1 MKRMLHLF
9 LMLALMPCF
18 LCSNVVSAAYKEPAG
33 INWVSVNNSS
43 VSLDITG
50 NRAACKIM
58 VTGNSKAKSINGTL
72 VLSLVKTDG
81 KTVTVSSWNVS
92 GSKTINAKYSA
103 TVPESGL
110 YQLSFSGTVTMTDG
124 KTEYIS
130 AFTTK
135 SK

>member
-1 MKRMLHLF
+1 M
-9 LMLALMPCF
+9 
-18 LCSNVVSAAYKEPAG
+18 
-33 INWVSVNNSS
+33 I
-43 VSLDITG
+43 
-50 NRAACKIM
+50 
-58 VTGNSKAKSINGTL
+58 TGNSKAKSINGTL